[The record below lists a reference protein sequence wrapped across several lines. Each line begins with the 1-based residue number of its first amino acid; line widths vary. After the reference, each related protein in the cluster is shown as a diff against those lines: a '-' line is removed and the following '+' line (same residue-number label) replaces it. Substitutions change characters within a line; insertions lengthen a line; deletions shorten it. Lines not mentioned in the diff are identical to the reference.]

1 MLVLTR
7 KPNQSIQIG
16 DDIEI
21 KVLGIDGDQ
30 IKIGI
35 NAPKNIDIHRKEI
48 FLSIQEENS
57 NAASVDTDLIK
68 KLSGVVKN
76 K

>member
-7 KPNQSIQIG
+7 KPNEAIRIG

-21 KVLGIDGDQ
+21 KILSIDGDQ

-35 NAPKNIDIHRKEI
+35 EAPKNIDIHRQEI
-48 FLSIQEENS
+48 YLAIQQENKQAAEVSINILESFTKQ
-57 NAASVDTDLIK
+57 LK
-68 KLSGVVKN
+68 K
-76 K
+76 

>member
-7 KPNQSIQIG
+7 KPNEAIRIG

-21 KVLGIDGDQ
+21 KILSIDGDQ

-35 NAPKNIDIHRKEI
+35 EAPKNIDIHRQEI
-48 FLSIQEENS
+48 YLAIQQENKQAAEVSINILESFTKQ
-57 NAASVDTDLIK
+57 L
-68 KLSGVVKN
+68 KN
-76 K
+76 

>member
-7 KPNQSIQIG
+7 KPNEAIRIG

-21 KVLGIDGDQ
+21 KILSIDGDQ

-35 NAPKNIDIHRKEI
+35 EAPKNIEIHRKEI
-48 FLSIQEENS
+48 YLAIQQENKQAADVSINILESFTKQ
-57 NAASVDTDLIK
+57 LK
-68 KLSGVVKN
+68 K
-76 K
+76 